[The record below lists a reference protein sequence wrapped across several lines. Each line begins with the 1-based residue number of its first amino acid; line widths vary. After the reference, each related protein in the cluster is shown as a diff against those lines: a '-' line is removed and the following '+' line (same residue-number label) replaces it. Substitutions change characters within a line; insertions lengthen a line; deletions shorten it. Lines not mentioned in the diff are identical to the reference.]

1 VVRSRV
7 LGLSVGSATV
17 AAALVE
23 GTSLHWAGAA
33 TYSELT
39 DLSEVIARLAGEA
52 GKPVK
57 RVRVGLAR
65 DVVQVR
71 TVRPAPPLKARDVTR
86 YVDLE
91 GARLFRKNGAPL
103 VVSGAL
109 VTVTKT
115 ERALWAAAATEPL
128 LKAIVDGCTQAGM
141 TIEAMAPSAETLPAA
156 LDIPLGATEVV
167 VPNGSTTETLSLGVG
182 GVWQSRWT
190 RGLRERTGTWVA
202 ALGKANGDSPTVAP
216 AYAAGIRLPALSL
229 LPDGHRAARRRLDR
243 RRFAAIASAGA
254 LLWALAGAV
263 YLGRLEATHS
273 RATTLLQAFRGAADS
288 ALEARRN
295 LNQGR
300 ATLAMIAAARANR
313 SRTLLLL
320 AGLTTALSDSVTLV
334 ALQVT
339 ADRTVRITG
348 LAPRATQALAQV
360 GRVPDLTDA
369 VFDGAV
375 AHEVV
380 AGVGGRDRFTIVAR
394 LVHP

>member
-1 VVRSRV
+1 MRSRV

-23 GTSLHWAGAA
+23 GTSLQWAGTA
-33 TYSELT
+33 TYSELA

-71 TVRPAPPLKARDVTR
+71 TVRPAPPLKARDVSR

-91 GARLFRKNGAPL
+91 GARLFRKNGVPL
-103 VVSGAL
+103 VVGGVL
-109 VTVTKT
+109 VAVTKT
-115 ERALWAAAATEPL
+115 ERALWVAAATEPL
-128 LKAIVDGCTQAGM
+128 LKAIVDGCTQGGM

-156 LDIPLGATEVV
+156 LDIAPGVTEVV
-167 VPNGSTTETLSLGVG
+167 VPNGRTTETLSVGVG

-190 RGLRERTGTWVA
+190 RGLKERTGTWVP
-202 ALGKANGDSPTVAP
+202 ALAESNGDSPAVAP
-216 AYAAGIRLPALSL
+216 AYAAGIQLPTLSL
-229 LPDGHRAARRRLDR
+229 LPDGPRAARRRMDR
-243 RRFAAIASAGA
+243 RRLAAIASAGA
-254 LLWALAGAV
+254 VLWVLAGV
-263 YLGRLEATHS
+263 VFLGRLSAAHS

-295 LNQGR
+295 LNEGR

-313 SRTLLLL
+313 SRMLSLL
-320 AGLTTALSDSVTLV
+320 AGLTKALSDSVTLV

-360 GRVPDLTDA
+360 GRVPELTGA
-369 VFDGAV
+369 AFDGAV
-375 AHEVV
+375 THEAV
-380 AGVGGRDRFTIVAR
+380 AGIGDRDRFTIVAR
-394 LVHP
+394 LVRP